1 MSATASPPK
10 PRPSGPRP
18 GERSMPWQCAHC
30 RWQSTARYQ
39 NAGVALVKCPDCKV
53 MSLYI
58 IGDLRELAR
67 YPEELRYVA
76 TGEEPTTE
84 GDPSYPMKLRRDD
97 PHSVDGEAARLIAD
111 AHRRPEPP
119 LSWRR
124 RIDTADVVVA
134 LALVMLAVAIVACF
148 A

>member
-30 RWQSTARYQ
+30 RWQSTAFYQ
-39 NAGVALVKCPDCKV
+39 NADVDLVKCPKCKV
-53 MSLYI
+53 MSIYI

-84 GDPSYPMKLRRDD
+84 GDRSYPMGSQRKATDD
-97 PHSVDGEAARLIAD
+97 GVARLLALP
-111 AHRRPEPP
+111 RGGSEPP
-119 LSWRR
+119 RTSWIRR
-124 RIDTADVVVA
+124 VDTADVVEA
-134 LALVMLAVAIVACF
+134 LLLFMLAVAVIACF

>member
-30 RWQSTARYQ
+30 RWQSTAFYQ
-39 NAGVALVKCPDCKV
+39 NADVDLVKCPKCKV
-53 MSLYI
+53 MSIYI

-76 TGEEPTTE
+76 TGEEPTM
-84 GDPSYPMKLRRDD
+84 PI
-97 PHSVDGEAARLIAD
+97 RLSPQP
-111 AHRRPEPP
+111 RGCVCVGKR
-119 LSWRR
+119 
-124 RIDTADVVVA
+124 A
-134 LALVMLAVAIVACF
+134 LAAAVRQSRAGA